1 MSDPDEI
8 VEMFLKFPNGLS
20 SSQKGE
26 YERCSAPPAH
36 ACRTRGEACPGE
48 ALVDRSAALALEV
61 M

>member
-26 YERCSAPPAH
+26 YERCCSPH
-36 ACRTRGEACPGE
+36 TRVLDARGG
-48 ALVDRSAALALEV
+48 VFGKR
-61 M
+61 